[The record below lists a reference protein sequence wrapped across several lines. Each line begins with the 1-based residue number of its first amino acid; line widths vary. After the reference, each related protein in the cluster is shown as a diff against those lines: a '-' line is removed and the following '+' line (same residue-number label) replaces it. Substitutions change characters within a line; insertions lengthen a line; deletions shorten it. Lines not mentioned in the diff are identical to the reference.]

1 MITRKEYERY
11 FGEISDAEWTNVQK
25 SISDAISDAMDRIY
39 EENHPLDE

>member
-11 FGEISDAEWTNVQK
+11 FGKVNDVEWENIQK
-25 SISDAISDAMDRIY
+25 SIRKAISEAMDRIY